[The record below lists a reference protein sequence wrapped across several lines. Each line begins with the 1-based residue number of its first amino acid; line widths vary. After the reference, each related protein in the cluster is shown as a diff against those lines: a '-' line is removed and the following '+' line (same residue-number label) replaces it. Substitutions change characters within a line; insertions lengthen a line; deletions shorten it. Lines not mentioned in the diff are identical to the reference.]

1 VILPKING
9 ENTLNKM
16 LETCTEIHIAN
27 TCHWS
32 GDTGGK
38 VEEFF
43 LESSRDLRL
52 CVLWDFNV

>member
-1 VILPKING
+1 
-9 ENTLNKM
+9 M
-16 LETCTEIHIAN
+16 LETCTELHIAN

-32 GDTGGK
+32 GDTGAK

-52 CVLWDFNV
+52 SMHMHYVYIH